1 MLFRSENNANK
12 AKELENALLKR
23 IKNLQTLRR
32 KKAVVQL
39 AKIGDGS
46 LGISGE
52 EWDRNHWALPV
63 SNGVIDL
70 KNGDFRSGV
79 PADFFK
85 SFAPTEW
92 AGLNTPCSRWEKFL
106 QEIFDED
113 AKLISFMHRLLGYSV
128 TGLTVEHILLML
140 YGIGRNGKST
150 LIEIIGHVLG
160 KISGQGD
167 PELILKGSF
176 NRISGAPPSD
186 IMALRGRRLVWIS
199 ETSEGNRLSP
209 GRVKWLTG
217 GDTLTGRG
225 IREKHKTSFTPT
237 HTLFY

>member
-1 MLFRSENNANK
+1 
-12 AKELENALLKR
+12 
-23 IKNLQTLRR
+23 
-32 KKAVVQL
+32 
-39 AKIGDGS
+39 
-46 LGISGE
+46 
-52 EWDRNHWALPV
+52 
-63 SNGVIDL
+63 
-70 KNGDFRSGV
+70 
-79 PADFFK
+79 
-85 SFAPTEW
+85 
-92 AGLNTPCSRWEKFL
+92 
-106 QEIFDED
+106 
-113 AKLISFMHRLLGYSV
+113 MHRLLGYSV